1 MKRLFLVDASN
12 MFFRAFYAIRQ
23 LTNAQGMPTNA
34 LYGYLSMTVKLLR
47 EMKPDYMAYCF
58 DSKEDGFREELYA
71 DYKANRSE
79 MPGDLIPQ
87 MPYFTKIVEALG
99 IPCFHIEGVEAD
111 DIIGTLALMA
121 AQKQVEVTI
130 VSGDKDFA
138 QLIRPNIK
146 MLDTMKEHVY
156 DVDGVKEKWGVR
168 PDQIIDYLALIGD
181 ASDNIPGVAGVG
193 PKTALKLLDQYS
205 TLDNIYKNI
214 DSVKPDKLREKLIN
228 SKEMAYLSQTLVTI
242 KTDYNFKAD
251 VEALKLK
258 PVQKEE
264 MLKLLEELGFKSFE
278 RKIFGVSGAETSSE
292 QKAEKKA
299 EETIANPE
307 TAQSQNTSSSII
319 EKSLNAKDFEKEI
332 TKGQTLWILPNDRGL
347 FVATEDTVYTLQDD
361 LDKFTKIFNE
371 KEIQWKG
378 FDLKAFWKSVKIK
391 NPKIVWD
398 HQVAAYVVN
407 PRDIGSFQEV
417 YEAEFHL
424 KLPDFPSG
432 ADLLVANQ
440 ELEKHLLEKLK
451 QQNVFQVYQE
461 YDLPLVPVLYC
472 MESFGV
478 LVDDKILKKQS
489 EGLHKDIRALELKI
503 YEDAGETFN
512 IASPKQL
519 SHVLFE
525 KLKLTPIRKTK
536 TGLSTDSDVLSKLQN
551 ESPIAGKIIEYRELA
566 KLKSTYVDALPLLIN
581 PEDGRIHTVFHQT
594 VTTTGRLSS
603 TNPNL
608 QNIPIRTERGNA
620 IRKAFIAAD
629 GCELISADYSQI
641 ELRILAHVTSDPG
654 LVRAFE
660 NDLDIHSATASE
672 VFGVKLEDVDPNL
685 RRIAKAV
692 NFGLAYGMGAHGLAE
707 NLGITRTEA
716 SDIISKYFQ
725 KFAKVQDYMRE
736 TIELA
741 KKQGYVES
749 ASGRRRYLP
758 ELKSKNAAMRNFG
771 ERAAINA
778 PMQGTASDIVKKAMI
793 EIFNKYQDQFETFK
807 MILQVHDELVFEVA
821 ESKAEKY
828 QKEMKEI
835 MENVVKL
842 KVPLKVNIST
852 GKTWFDAH

>member
-1 MKRLFLVDASN
+1 

-79 MPGDLIPQ
+79 MPEDLIPQ

-99 IPCFHIEGVEAD
+99 IPCFHMEGVEAD

-121 AQKQVEVTI
+121 SKKQVEVTI

-138 QLIRPNIK
+138 QLIGPNIK
-146 MLDTMKEHVY
+146 MLDTMKDHIY

-181 ASDNIPGVAGVG
+181 ASDNVPGVAGVG
-193 PKTALKLLDQYS
+193 PKTALKLLDQFS

-214 DSVKPDKLREKLIN
+214 EEVKPDKLREKLIN

-242 KTDYNFKAD
+242 KTDYKLDAD
-251 VEALKLK
+251 VDDLKLK
-258 PVQKEE
+258 PVHKEE
-264 MLKLLEELGFKSFE
+264 MINLLNELGFKSFE
-278 RKIFGVSGAETSSE
+278 RKIFGSSSGTEEKSET
-292 QKAEKKA
+292 KAEAKVEKA
-299 EETIANPE
+299 ISQPE
-307 TAQSQNTSSSII
+307 TVQSKNTSSSII
-319 EKSLNAKDFEKEI
+319 EKSLNAKEFEKEI
-332 TKGQTLWILPNDRGL
+332 QKGQTLWILPNDRGL

-361 LDKFTKIFNE
+361 LEKFSKIFND

-378 FDLKAFWKSVKIK
+378 FDLKTFWKSLKIK
-391 NPKIVWD
+391 NPKTIWD

-407 PRDIGSFQEV
+407 PRDIGSFAEV
-417 YEAEFHL
+417 YETEFHL

-432 ADLLVANQ
+432 TDLLIANQ
-440 ELEKHLLEKLK
+440 ELEKHLLSKLTE
-451 QQNVFQVYQE
+451 QNGLKVYQE

-478 LVDDKILKKQS
+478 HVDDKILKKQS
-489 EGLHKDIRALELKI
+489 EGLHKDIRAIELKI

-525 KLKLTPIRKTK
+525 KLKLTPIKKTK
-536 TGLSTDSDVLSKLQN
+536 TGFSTDSDVLSKLKDQ
-551 ESPIAGKIIEYRELA
+551 SPIAEKIIEYRELT
-566 KLKSTYVDALPLLIN
+566 KLKSTYVDALPLLIS
-581 PEDGRIHTVFHQT
+581 PEDGRIHTIFHQT

-620 IRKAFIAAD
+620 IRKAFVAAD
-629 GCELISADYSQI
+629 GCVLISADYSQI

-672 VFGVKLEDVDPNL
+672 VFGVSLDKVDSNL

-707 NLGITRTEA
+707 NLEISRTEA

-725 KFAKVQDYMRE
+725 KFAKVKDYMTE
-736 TIELA
+736 TIEIA
-741 KKQGYVES
+741 KKQGYVEA

-758 ELKSKNAAMRNFG
+758 ELKAKNAAIRNFG

-793 EIFNKYQDQFETFK
+793 DIFEKYQDKSDSIK

-828 QKEMKEI
+828 AKEVKDI

-842 KVPLKVNIST
+842 KVPLKVNVST